1 MAMAMALQ
9 QRWRCSWPWIATPGD
24 GDAALPSRPRRQRPP
39 RVDLRRL
46 LDRAAVA
53 NSESASAVQDNAKVW
68 LPSPPPVERPRAV
81 HNAASL
87 AYLGDSIYE
96 VYVRRHFL
104 TPPQN
109 VDSYNKRVMSLVCC
123 EAQDAM
129 LQQLLK
135 SNFLTDEERDV
146 VRWGKNIDTGQRRA
160 SRRAG
165 SKAYSSASALETLI
179 GYLYLTNQERL
190 EELMTKVGF
199 NVDSNSLL
207 IGFGF
212 QTSDKSSS

>member
-1 MAMAMALQ
+1 MALHH
-9 QRWRCSWPWIATPGD
+9 RWACSWPWLATPGGGGGD
-24 GDAALPSRPRRQRPP
+24 DAASPVRPRRQRPP
-39 RVDLRRL
+39 RIDLRKL
-46 LDRAAVA
+46 LDRVAVVHPDSSSAA
-53 NSESASAVQDNAKVW
+53 QDNAKVW
-68 LPSPPPVERPRAV
+68 LPSPPPVEKPRAV

-104 TPPQN
+104 TPPQK
-109 VDSYNKRVMSLVCC
+109 VDVYNKRVMDLVCC
-123 EAQDAM
+123 EAQ
-129 LQQLLK
+129 LLK
-135 SNFLTDEERDV
+135 GDFLTDEERDV
-146 VRWGKNIDTGQRRA
+146 VRWGKNIETGQRRA

-179 GYLYLTNQERL
+179 GYLYLTDHPRL

-199 NVDSNSLL
+199 NVDSNFSH

-212 QTSDKSSS
+212 QTADKSSSS

>member
-1 MAMAMALQ
+1 MALHH
-9 QRWRCSWPWIATPGD
+9 RWACSWPWLAAPAD
-24 GDAALPSRPRRQRPP
+24 ADAASSSRPRRQRPP
-39 RVDLRRL
+39 RLDLRRL

-53 NSESASAVQDNAKVW
+53 NSDSSLAVQGNADVW
-68 LPSPPPVERPRAV
+68 LPSPPPVEKPRAV
-81 HNAASL
+81 HNAACL

-135 SNFLTDEERDV
+135 GNYLTDEERDV
-146 VRWGKNIDTGQRRA
+146 VRWGKNIETGQRRA

-179 GYLYLTNQERL
+179 GYLYLTNQQRL
-190 EELMTKVGF
+190 EELMAKVGF
-199 NVDSNSLL
+199 NVDSSSLL
-207 IGFGF
+207 VGFGF